1 MGAFLNDVRADYEA
15 GVVSSEAM
23 GPEFFL
29 LLVLAV
35 PYFVPSIVAVARKMP
50 NKGSTIVVNVFLG
63 WTFIGWVVA
72 LAMACGRKESP
83 VKTGTMTS
91 Q

>member
-1 MGAFLNDVRADYEA
+1 M
-15 GVVSSEAM
+15 S
-23 GPEFFL
+23 PELFV

-35 PYFVPSIVAVARKMP
+35 PYFVPSIVAVRRKMP
-50 NKGSTIVVNVFLG
+50 NKGSTIVVNLFLG

-72 LAMACGRKESP
+72 LAMACGRKDPP
-83 VKTGTMTS
+83 VKTGTMTN